1 MMDEIHITTEYIK
14 LQQVLKLA
22 GITSQGS
29 ESKFLILEGKVKVN
43 GEIIIQRGKKVKS
56 GDKIKVEGF
65 SSFLVV

>member
-1 MMDEIHITTEYIK
+1 MDKIHITTEYIK

-56 GDKIKVEGF
+56 GDKIEVEGF
-65 SSFLVV
+65 SSFLVI

>member
-1 MMDEIHITTEYIK
+1 MDKIHITTEYIK